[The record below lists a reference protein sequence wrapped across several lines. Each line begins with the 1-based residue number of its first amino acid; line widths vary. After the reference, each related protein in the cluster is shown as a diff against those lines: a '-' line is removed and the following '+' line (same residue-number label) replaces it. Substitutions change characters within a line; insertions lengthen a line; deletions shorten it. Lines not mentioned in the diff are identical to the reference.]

1 MKGNGMTDGFID
13 LQVNGYAGI
22 DFNQNDLAAEDMHK
36 ACAKLKED
44 GTKGILATIITASM
58 KEMSM
63 RLRRIVHLREQDP
76 LVKEIVIGLHIEGPF
91 INNSPGFRGAHSE
104 KLICPANAD
113 KMKLLLEAA
122 DGLTRIVTLAPEAD
136 DNYSV
141 IRMLARDGITVSAG
155 HCDPGL
161 DELKAAIYAGLTM
174 FTHLG
179 NGCPQVLHRHDNII
193 QRVFSLRNQL
203 WLCFIADGIHIP
215 FYALKNYLGHVGFE
229 KSIIVSDA
237 MAGAGAVPGRYRLNN
252 LQLEVGADRIVRE
265 PGKTNFAGSAI
276 DMGRSYKHLITEI
289 GLTETLAQQLTY
301 ENPLKSIQRL

>member
-1 MKGNGMTDGFID
+1 MTDGFID

-22 DFNQNDLAAEDMHK
+22 DFNQNNLAAEDMHK

-44 GTKGILATIITASM
+44 GVKGILATIISTSIE
-58 KEMSM
+58 EMSM
-63 RLRRIVHLREQDP
+63 RLRRIVHIRGQDP
-76 LVKEIVIGLHIEGPF
+76 LVKEIVIGIHIEGPF
-91 INNSPGFRGAHSE
+91 INNSPGFRGAHPE
-104 KLICPANAD
+104 KFICPANAD
-113 KMKLLLEAA
+113 KMKLLLDAA

-136 DNYSV
+136 DNYRV

-161 DELKAAIYAGLTM
+161 DELKAAIDAGLTM

-193 QRVFSLRNQL
+193 QRALSLGNQL

-215 FYALKNYLGHVGFE
+215 FYVLRNYLDIVGFE
-229 KSIIVSDA
+229 RCIIVTDA
-237 MAGAGAVPGRYRLNN
+237 MAGAGAVPGKYRLNN

-265 PGKTNFAGSAI
+265 PGKTNLAGSAF

-289 GLTETLAQQLTY
+289 GLTEALAQRLTY